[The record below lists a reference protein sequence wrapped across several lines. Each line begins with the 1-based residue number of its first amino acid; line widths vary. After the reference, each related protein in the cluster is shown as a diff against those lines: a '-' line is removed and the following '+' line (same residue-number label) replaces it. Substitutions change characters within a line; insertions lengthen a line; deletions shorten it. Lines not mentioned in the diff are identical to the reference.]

1 MNIVTNSNLILTADI
16 GFAMSLEMYR
26 IICTAGFALVL
37 LGIVLTAIGVL
48 SRFRPIAADMPSK
61 PQKGMKVRI
70 FSSSSIGGRQTQ
82 QDYCLSSNSIP
93 AQLTRTAGMFGV
105 VCDGMGGMEGGETA
119 SRMCS
124 ELMLSGYY
132 QNDGSEDVC
141 QKLKELILAADRRV
155 SKLTTPDGRLLN
167 CGTTVVAAA
176 IKDRLLYWASAGD
189 SRIYHVRGGT
199 IQQITRD
206 HNFRLTLTERYHA
219 GYISLEEIERNPQK
233 NALISFVGK
242 GRNLLVDTGT
252 LEIDPALGDVII
264 MCSDGLYKALRPDE
278 ILAVTNQVADKSQL
292 PDALIA
298 ASLSNVRIKHDNI
311 TVMVLA

>member
-1 MNIVTNSNLILTADI
+1 MNIVSSSILILTAEKS
-16 GFAMSLEMYR
+16 FEMSLEIYR
-26 IICTAGFALVL
+26 IICTVGFVLVL
-37 LGIVLTAIGVL
+37 LGIVLTAVGVL
-48 SRFRPIAADMPSK
+48 NRFRPAVAEMPSK
-61 PQKGMKVRI
+61 SQKSSRI
-70 FSSSSIGGRQTQ
+70 KIYSSSSIGGRQTQ

-93 AQLTRTAGMFGV
+93 AQLTKAAGMFGV

-141 QKLKELILAADRRV
+141 QKLKELILSADRQV

-176 IKDRLLYWASAGD
+176 VRGKLMYWASAGD

-252 LEIDPALGDVII
+252 LELDPAAGDVII
-264 MCSDGLYKALRPDE
+264 MCSDGLYKALRADE

>member
-1 MNIVTNSNLILTADI
+1 MKCFGITDVGKKRKNNQDAFGIKELSESCFILA
-16 GFAMSLEMYR
+16 
-26 IICTAGFALVL
+26 
-37 LGIVLTAIGVL
+37 
-48 SRFRPIAADMPSK
+48 
-61 PQKGMKVRI
+61 
-70 FSSSSIGGRQTQ
+70 
-82 QDYCLSSNSIP
+82 
-93 AQLTRTAGMFGV
+93 

-141 QKLKELILAADRRV
+141 QKLKELILSADRQV

-176 IKDRLLYWASAGD
+176 VRGKLMYWASAGD

-252 LEIDPALGDVII
+252 LELDPAAGDVII
-264 MCSDGLYKALRPDE
+264 MCSDGLYKALRADE

>member
-1 MNIVTNSNLILTADI
+1 MNIVSSSILILTAEKS
-16 GFAMSLEMYR
+16 FEMSLEIYR
-26 IICTAGFALVL
+26 IICTVGFVLVL
-37 LGIVLTAIGVL
+37 LGIVLTAVGVL
-48 SRFRPIAADMPSK
+48 NRFRPAVAEMPSK
-61 PQKGMKVRI
+61 SQKSSRI
-70 FSSSSIGGRQTQ
+70 KIYSSSSIGGRQTQ

-93 AQLTRTAGMFGV
+93 AQLTKAAGMFGV

-141 QKLKELILAADRRV
+141 QKLKELILSADRQV

-176 IKDRLLYWASAGD
+176 VRGKLMYWASAGD

-252 LEIDPALGDVII
+252 LELDPAAGDVII
-264 MCSDGLYKALRPDE
+264 MCSDGLYKALRADE
-278 ILAVTNQVADKSQL
+278 ILAVTNQVADKSRL

>member
-1 MNIVTNSNLILTADI
+1 MNIVNNSNLILMSEK
-16 GFAMSLEMYR
+16 GFVMSLEMYR
-26 IICTAGFALVL
+26 IICTAGFVLVL
-37 LGIVLTAIGVL
+37 LGIVLTAAGML
-48 SRFRPIAADMPSK
+48 SRFRPVTSEPSSRSA
-61 PQKGMKVRI
+61 KGSKVNI
-70 FSSSSIGGRQTQ
+70 YSSSSIGGRQTQ

-93 AQLTRTAGMFGV
+93 AQLTRAAGMFGV

-132 QNDGSEDVC
+132 QNGGSEDIC
-141 QKLKELILAADRRV
+141 QKLKELILAADRQV
-155 SKLTTPDGRLLN
+155 SKLTTADGRLLN

-176 IKDRLLYWASAGD
+176 IRDRLIHWASAGD

-252 LEIDPALGDVII
+252 LELDPTAGDLVI
-264 MCSDGLYKALRPDE
+264 MCSDGLYKALRADE
-278 ILAVTNQVADKSQL
+278 ILAVTMQVANKSQL
-292 PDALIA
+292 PDALISA
-298 ASLSNVRIKHDNI
+298 ALSNVQIKHDNI
-311 TVMVLA
+311 TVMVIA